1 MNLNLIKIVGVAV
14 GVAGMTVETRAAEMQ
29 EYVAERDNTQVSVW
43 KSHRPE
49 KTFVHFQS
57 RRGADTTCQE
67 TVDEYEIGMDV

>member
-49 KTFVHFQS
+49 KRCS
-57 RRGADTTCQE
+57 LPKP
-67 TVDEYEIGMDV
+67 

>member
-14 GVAGMTVETRAAEMQ
+14 GVAGMTVETRAAENAGVCSRTGQ
-29 EYVAERDNTQVSVW
+29 YSGQCVEEPSAR
-43 KSHRPE
+43 

-67 TVDEYEIGMDV
+67 TVDEYEISMDV

>member
-43 KSHRPE
+43 KPSAR

-67 TVDEYEIGMDV
+67 TVDEYEISMDV

>member
-14 GVAGMTVETRAAEMQ
+14 GVAGMTVETRAAVVQ
-29 EYVAERDNTQVSVW
+29 EYVAERDNTQVSAW

-49 KTFVHFQS
+49 NVVHVQ
-57 RRGADTTCQE
+57 GCGGTDTTCQE